1 MKKNTILLFVTF
13 VFFIIICLSG
23 CTNTTTESA
32 IQSTEKETESVT
44 EEQRQTDFRDVC
56 WGDDIETVKKLE
68 DAQFIDEDENCL
80 LYSANVAGHTMNLSY
95 LFENGKLYEAGY
107 MDNCGHTTSGQFV
120 GAYDSLKESLTK
132 LYGTPKTDEIVN
144 TVDQDLIDAAGSSAL
159 DYGYIVYRAT
169 WVSENTNILLGCM
182 SENYK
187 TQLIIQY
194 KDANYEENLED
205 SGL

>member
-1 MKKNTILLFVTF
+1 M
-13 VFFIIICLSG
+13 
-23 CTNTTTESA
+23 
-32 IQSTEKETESVT
+32 T